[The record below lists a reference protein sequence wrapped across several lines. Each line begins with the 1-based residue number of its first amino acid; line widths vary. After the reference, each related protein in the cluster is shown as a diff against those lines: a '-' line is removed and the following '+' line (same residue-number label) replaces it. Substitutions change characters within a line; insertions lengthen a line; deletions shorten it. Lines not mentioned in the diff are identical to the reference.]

1 MNPSVTAAL
10 LLLGLALLFTVR
22 SSYRYLV
29 PAGAPGDA
37 WGQLLQIADIRN
49 AGHRRP
55 EKPSAV
61 VTSGHY
67 AYPYFVLWLLSFLP
81 ERALM
86 WVERH
91 FSGLS
96 DVVYFG
102 VVSSLYV
109 TGVLALNELLLVLVV
124 FVATPQFMRPD
135 LAHGRGLSSRK
146 PGVILTTVSLLAFV
160 TWLQSGSPVLF
171 GVSVLAGALMCLT
184 SKFSLQAY
192 LAVLLPMA
200 AFVHWSA
207 LVLVPLSI
215 AVAAVLSKGRY
226 LRILRGHVAHVHDYA
241 TEKQYK
247 MFSHDLPNPVRFVRA
262 VLGADSVRDV
272 LEVFNRSRRL
282 RPLVDN
288 PFIVA
293 TVAGVAL
300 GYAAGGIPVPRSYLV
315 WIAGGVAAF
324 VLTSL
329 PHLLFLGQAERYLE
343 YVFLPSSV
351 LLARGWSAFGP
362 RFQALVGLVVAGGI
376 VVELTYVWGYRNVL
390 YSPDRRKAIGDVADY
405 LSGKPL
411 GVILAQPT
419 NTSRELAWKT
429 GHRVVEFVGGN
440 ATTTSESVKELNTL
454 YPDRYGFVTGDAAWL
469 RDRFDPDWVVFDLEK
484 IEEGDPGDVGL
495 TPPDADPEY
504 DNGLFEVYRFDAVT
518 PSE

>member
-1 MNPSVTAAL
+1 MNPSATAAL
-10 LLLGLALLFTVR
+10 LLLGLALLFAVR

-29 PAGAPGDA
+29 PTGAPGDA
-37 WGQLLQIADIRN
+37 WGQLLQIADIRE

-55 EKPSAV
+55 ERPSAV

-81 ERALM
+81 ERPLM

-109 TGVLALNELLLVLVV
+109 ADVLALDELLLVLVV

-146 PGVILTTVSLLAFV
+146 PGVILTTVSLLTFV
-160 TWLQSGSPVLF
+160 TWLNSGGPTLF
-171 GVSVLAGALMCLT
+171 AVSVLAGALMCLT

-192 LAVLLPMA
+192 VAVLLPMA

-207 LVLVPLSI
+207 LTLVPLAI
-215 AVAAVLSKGRY
+215 VVAAVLSTGRY
-226 LRILRGHVAHVHDYA
+226 LRILRGHVSHVYDYA

-262 VLGADSVRDV
+262 VLGADSMRDV

-293 TVAGVAL
+293 TIVGVAL
-300 GYAAGGIPVPRSYLV
+300 GYAMGEVPVPRSYLV

-362 RFQALVGLVVAGGI
+362 GFQALMCLVVAGGI
-376 VVELTYVWGYRNVL
+376 LVELTYVWGYRNVL
-390 YSPDRRKAIGDVADY
+390 YSPDRREAIDDVADY
-405 LSGKPL
+405 LSRKPS
-411 GVILAQPT
+411 GVLLAQPT

-440 ATTTSESVKELNTL
+440 GTTTEESVEELNTL
-454 YPDRYGFVTGDAAWL
+454 YPDRYGYVTGNVAWL
-469 RDRFDPDWVVFDLEK
+469 HGRFNPGWVVFDLEK
-484 IEEGDPGDVGL
+484 LREADPDEVGL
-495 TPPDADPEY
+495 TPPDADPDYE
-504 DNGLFEVYRFDAVT
+504 NNLFEVYRFDAVV
-518 PSE
+518 PDG

>member
-1 MNPSVTAAL
+1 MDAGATAAL
-10 LLLGLALLFTVR
+10 LLFGLGVLFAVR

-37 WGQLLQIADIRN
+37 WGQLLQIADIRD
-49 AGHRRP
+49 ADHRRP

-67 AYPYFVLWLLSFLP
+67 AYPYFVLWLLSFLS
-81 ERALM
+81 ERSLK

-91 FSGLS
+91 FSGIS
-96 DVVYFG
+96 DVLYFG
-102 VVSSLYV
+102 VVSTLYV
-109 TGVLALNELLLVLVV
+109 TDVLALDELLLVLVV
-124 FVATPQFMRPD
+124 FIATPQFMRPD

-160 TWLQSGSPVLF
+160 TWVQGGSPVLF
-171 GVSVLAGALMCLT
+171 GVSVLAGGLMCLT

-192 LAVLLPMA
+192 LAILLPMG

-207 LVLVPLSI
+207 LALAPL
-215 AVAAVLSKGRY
+215 AVAVAVVFSKGRY
-226 LRILRGHVAHVHDYA
+226 LRILRGHVSHVYDYA

-262 VLGADSVRDV
+262 VVGADSVRDL
-272 LEVFNRSRRL
+272 LEIFNRSRRL

-288 PFIVA
+288 PFVVA
-293 TVAGVAL
+293 TIAGVAL
-300 GYAAGGIPVPRSYLV
+300 GYAAGEIPVPRPYLV
-315 WIAGGVAAF
+315 WIAGGVVAF

-351 LLARGWSAFGP
+351 LLARGWSEFGP
-362 RFQALVGLVVAGGI
+362 TFQALVVLAIVGGVA
-376 VVELTYVWGYRNVL
+376 VELTYVWGYRNVL
-390 YSPDRRKAIGDVADY
+390 YSPDRRQAIDDVAVY
-405 LSGKPL
+405 LSEKPP
-411 GVILAQPT
+411 GVVLTQPT
-419 NTSRELAWKT
+419 NVSRELAWKT

-440 ATTTSESVKELNTL
+440 ATTTRESVTELNTL
-454 YPDRYGFVTGDAAWL
+454 YPDRYGFVTDDVVWL
-469 RDRFDPDWVVFDLEK
+469 DERFDPDWVVFDLEK
-484 IEEGDPGDVGL
+484 IREADPEDVGMR
-495 TPPDADPEY
+495 PPDRDPEY
-504 DNGLFEVYRFDAVT
+504 DDGLFEVYRFDAVT
-518 PSE
+518 AE